1 MHFNGVR
8 DRDGFH
14 LNIFINICLYMN
26 THTRKNTQIAIFKS
40 VNFPIMI
47 KLGMRSIVTRPSQII
62 NVNKCTS
69 VSLQRNDDEWVKMW
83 QKKRNR

>member
-1 MHFNGVR
+1 MAVR
-8 DRDGFH
+8 DRDGSH

-26 THTRKNTQIAIFKS
+26 THTRKNTQVAIFKS

-47 KLGMRSIVTRPSQII
+47 KLGMRSSVTRPSQII

-69 VSLQRNDDEWVKMW
+69 VSLQRNDDEWVKM
-83 QKKRNR
+83 

>member
-1 MHFNGVR
+1 
-8 DRDGFH
+8 
-14 LNIFINICLYMN
+14 MN

-69 VSLQRNDDEWVKMW
+69 VSLQRNDDEWVKM
-83 QKKRNR
+83 